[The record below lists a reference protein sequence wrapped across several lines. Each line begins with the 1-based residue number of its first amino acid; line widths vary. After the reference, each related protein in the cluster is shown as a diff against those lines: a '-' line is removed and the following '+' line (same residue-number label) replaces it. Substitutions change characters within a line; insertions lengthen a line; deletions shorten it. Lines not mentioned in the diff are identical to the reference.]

1 MKITIFALGN
11 ATKASSRVRAFWIAE
26 EWIKLNHKVSVLCEI
41 NPLKWWK
48 LVLEI
53 LTADVFVFQKT
64 YGRSH
69 LILAKIIRTLNK
81 PYFVDIDDFPSRN
94 HNEITLNNF
103 RIMCIQSNGVFAGCE
118 TLKNWISSFQPKV
131 YLIPSGIKEPLY
143 ISEVKNNNK
152 QKTCLGWIGNGA
164 HYQADLIEI
173 LLPITA
179 HFSGNPYI
187 EFRFIGV
194 DETSL
199 FAEKMRD
206 IFPLNSLFIQPL
218 DWSDTA
224 SIVKEINKIDIGLYP
239 LIENDF
245 NKYKCGFKALEYF
258 ALKLPVV
265 SSNVAMN
272 REIIN
277 NEINGYIVN
286 NTQEWIEKLTVLINQ
301 KNKRMQ
307 FGLEGFNMINETFN
321 TSKIAKDLIIIFNG
335 NQ

>member
-11 ATKASSRVRAFWIAE
+11 ATKASSRVRAYWIAE
-26 EWIKLNHKVSVLCEI
+26 EWIKLNHRVSVLWKI
-41 NPLKWWK
+41 SPLQFWK
-48 LVLEI
+48 LLRE
-53 LTADVFVFQKT
+53 LWNSDVFVFQKT

-69 LILAKIIRTLNK
+69 LILAKIIRALNK

-94 HNEITLNNF
+94 HNEITLSNF
-103 RIMCIQSNGVFAGCE
+103 QTLCIQSNGVFAGSE
-118 TLKNWISSFQPKV
+118 TLKNWISSFQSKV
-131 YLIPSGIKEPLY
+131 YLIPSGIKESLY
-143 ISEVKNNNK
+143 ILEVKSDNK

-173 LLPITA
+173 LLPIAA
-179 HFSGNPYI
+179 HFSGNPNI

-206 IFPLNSLFIQPL
+206 ISPLNSVFIQPA
-218 DWSDTA
+218 DWSDTT

-272 REIIN
+272 REIIDN
-277 NEINGYIVN
+277 GINGYIVN
-286 NTQEWIEKLTVLINQ
+286 NTHEWIEKLTLLIDQ
-301 KNKRMQ
+301 KNTRMQ
-307 FGLEGFNMINETFN
+307 FGLEGFNMISETYN
-321 TSKIAKDLIIIFNG
+321 TSKIAKDLMIIFNG

>member
-26 EWIKLNHKVSVLCEI
+26 EWIKLNHKVSVLWEI

-48 LVLEI
+48 LVLEVI
-53 LTADVFVFQKT
+53 SADVFVFQKT
-64 YGRSH
+64 YSRFH
-69 LILAKIIRTLNK
+69 LILAKIIRALNK

-94 HNEITLNNF
+94 HNEITLKNF
-103 RIMCIQSNGVFAGCE
+103 QKLCTLSNGVFAGSE
-118 TLKNWISSFQPKV
+118 TLKIWISSFQPKV
-131 YLIPSGIKEPLY
+131 YLVPSSIKESQYKL
-143 ISEVKNNNK
+143 EVREKNK
-152 QKTCLGWIGNGA
+152 QKICLGWIGNGA

-173 LLPITA
+173 LMPISEY
-179 HFSGNPYI
+179 FSGNSNI

-206 IFPLNSLFIQPL
+206 IFPYNSLFIQPK

-265 SSNVAMN
+265 SSNIAMN

-277 NEINGYIVN
+277 NGINGYLVN
-286 NTQEWIEKLTVLINQ
+286 NNHEWIEKLTVLINQ
-301 KNKRMQ
+301 KNTRIQ
-307 FGLEGFNMINETFN
+307 FGLEGFNLIHRTYNV
-321 TSKIAKDLIIIFNG
+321 SKIAKDLMDIFNEK
-335 NQ
+335 Q

>member
-11 ATKASSRVRAFWIAE
+11 ATKASSRVRAYWIAE
-26 EWIKLNHKVSVLCEI
+26 EWIKLNHRVSVLWKI
-41 NPLKWWK
+41 SPLQFWK
-48 LVLEI
+48 LLRE
-53 LTADVFVFQKT
+53 LWNSDVFVFQKT

-69 LILAKIIRTLNK
+69 LILAKIIRALNK

-94 HNEITLNNF
+94 HNEITLSNF
-103 RIMCIQSNGVFAGCE
+103 QTLCIQSNGVFAGSE
-118 TLKNWISSFQPKV
+118 TLKNWISSFQSKV
-131 YLIPSGIKEPLY
+131 YLIPSGIKESLY
-143 ISEVKNNNK
+143 ILEVKSDNK

-173 LLPITA
+173 LLPIAA
-179 HFSGNPYI
+179 HFSGNPNI

-199 FAEKMRD
+199 FAEKMRE
-206 IFPLNSLFIQPL
+206 ISPLNSLFIQPA
-218 DWSDTA
+218 DWSDTD

-272 REIIN
+272 REIIDN
-277 NEINGYIVN
+277 GINGYIVN
-286 NTQEWIEKLTVLINQ
+286 NTHEWIEKLTLLIDQ
-301 KNKRMQ
+301 KNTRMQ
-307 FGLEGFNMINETFN
+307 FGLEGFNMISETYN
-321 TSKIAKDLIIIFNG
+321 TSKIAKDLMIIFNG

>member
-1 MKITIFALGN
+1 MKITFFALGN

-26 EWIKLNHKVSVLCEI
+26 EWIKLNHKVSVLWEV
-41 NPLKWWK
+41 NPLQFWK
-48 LVLEI
+48 LFRELWI
-53 LTADVFVFQKT
+53 TDVFVFQKT
-64 YGRSH
+64 YSRSH
-69 LILAKIIRTLNK
+69 LILAKIIRALNK

-94 HNEITLNNF
+94 HNEITLKNF
-103 RIMCIQSNGVFAGCE
+103 QTLCIHSNGVFAGSE
-118 TLKNWISSFQPKV
+118 TLKIWISSFQPKV
-131 YLIPSGIKEPLY
+131 YLVPSSIKESQYKLE
-143 ISEVKNNNK
+143 IKEKDK
-152 QKTCLGWIGNGA
+152 QKICLGWIGNGA
-164 HYQADLIEI
+164 HYESDLIEI
-173 LLPITA
+173 LLPIA
-179 HFSGNPYI
+179 KHFSGNPNL

-206 IFPLNSLFIQPL
+206 ISPLNSVFIQPA
-218 DWSDTA
+218 DWSDTT

-272 REIIN
+272 REIIDN
-277 NEINGYIVN
+277 GINGYIVN
-286 NTQEWIEKLTVLINQ
+286 NTQEWIEKLTVLVNQ
-301 KNKRMQ
+301 KNTRLQ
-307 FGLEGFNMINETFN
+307 FGLEGFYMINETYN
-321 TSKIAKDLIIIFNG
+321 TSKIAKDLMIIFNG

>member
-1 MKITIFALGN
+1 LKITIFALGN
-11 ATKASSRVRAFWIAE
+11 ATKASSRVRAYWIAE
-26 EWIKLNHKVSVLCEI
+26 EWIKLNHRVSVLWKI
-41 NPLKWWK
+41 SPLQFWK
-48 LVLEI
+48 LLRE
-53 LTADVFVFQKT
+53 LWNSDVFVFQKT

-69 LILAKIIRTLNK
+69 LILAKIIRALNK

-94 HNEITLNNF
+94 HNEITLSNF
-103 RIMCIQSNGVFAGCE
+103 QTLCIQSNGVFAGSE
-118 TLKNWISSFQPKV
+118 TLKNWISSFQSKV
-131 YLIPSGIKEPLY
+131 YLIPSGIKESLY
-143 ISEVKNNNK
+143 ILEVKSDNK

-173 LLPITA
+173 LLPIAA
-179 HFSGNPYI
+179 HFSGNPNI

-199 FAEKMRD
+199 FAEKMRE
-206 IFPLNSLFIQPL
+206 ISPLNSLFIQPA
-218 DWSDTA
+218 DWSDTD

-272 REIIN
+272 REIIDN
-277 NEINGYIVN
+277 GINGYIVN
-286 NTQEWIEKLTVLINQ
+286 NTHEWIEKLTLLIDQ
-301 KNKRMQ
+301 KNTRMQ
-307 FGLEGFNMINETFN
+307 FGLEGFNMISETYN
-321 TSKIAKDLIIIFNG
+321 TSKIAKDLMIIFNG